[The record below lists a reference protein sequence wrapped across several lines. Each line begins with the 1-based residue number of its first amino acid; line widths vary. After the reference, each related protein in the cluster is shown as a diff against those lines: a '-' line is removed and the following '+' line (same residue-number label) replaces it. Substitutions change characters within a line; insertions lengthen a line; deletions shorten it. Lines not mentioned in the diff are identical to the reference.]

1 MRHQQLLSATLFL
14 LLVGLS
20 YIFTWAHKPIS
31 ALVLLG
37 MAVFV
42 VWKCSAAASDRPG
55 EKNHQI
61 RDAAI
66 EPTATH

>member
-20 YIFTWAHKPIS
+20 YIFTWAHKPLS

-37 MAVFV
+37 MAAFV
-42 VWKCSAAASDRPG
+42 AWKCSAAASDRPD
-55 EKNHQI
+55 EKNNQI
-61 RDAAI
+61 RDASI